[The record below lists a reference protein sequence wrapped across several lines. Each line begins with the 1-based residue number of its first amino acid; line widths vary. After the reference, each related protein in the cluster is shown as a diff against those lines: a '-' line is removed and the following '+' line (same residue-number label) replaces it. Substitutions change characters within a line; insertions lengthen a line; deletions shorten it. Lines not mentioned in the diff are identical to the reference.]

1 MRKKFQLTS
10 LRAAGAALF
19 GWRRQ
24 TPALLGRQSASRRCR
39 APGPTPREPGC
50 KCRWEPQHAPPL
62 RAAFPHFTSPSPAAG
77 PRPSE
82 KRSQALTRPP
92 AAIPPGLPPS
102 LRECPAR
109 RRPPPGSE
117 RQPRTYRRSRAAVRA
132 RRAALEPSSAELRP
146 ERPRRAALAA
156 QSGISSP
163 PPARPGAERAGA
175 VALPAPRLPPCLRI
189 PSLLPAEHG
198 RPAAAPASAPVPAG
212 SHRGRPAPP
221 ARRSR
226 CPLRSAPL
234 RCASVAAPQG
244 RLQRGRHRPPPP
256 TAAPSSPPSLSLCLS
271 LLLSPSLPLPPAP
284 GAAGKMPT
292 HARLRPLPPLP
303 GRARPRPLP
312 ALRVRP
318 ELHGGLG
325 TDSGVGSL
333 GGELQP
339 CSWPQRRFLW
349 VLFGFVFFLNFF
361 LGDDLLAAPRPW
373 LFRWKSWSA
382 NLNKSLNGKCF
393 KHGRLFVTVRQT
405 LRERSL

>member
-156 QSGISSP
+156 RSGISSP

-175 VALPAPRLPPCLRI
+175 AALPAPRLPPSLPSFPLSTAGPQPPLRV
-189 PSLLPAEHG
+189 PRYLRVRTAAARPRRPGA
-198 RPAAAPASAPVPAG
+198 PAA
-212 SHRGRPAPP
+212 
-221 ARRSR
+221 RSV
-226 CPLRSAPL
+226 PL
-234 RCASVAAPQG
+234 RCAA
-244 RLQRGRHRPPPP
+244 RR
-256 TAAPSSPPSLSLCLS
+256 
-271 LLLSPSLPLPPAP
+271 SLPLRAACSAGGTAPRPRPP
-284 GAAGKMPT
+284 
-292 HARLRPLPPLP
+292 RLPPLP
-303 GRARPRPLP
+303 PSPSVSPFSSLPLSLSLPPPGRRGRCRHTP
-312 ALRVRP
+312 
-318 ELHGGLG
+318 
-325 TDSGVGSL
+325 GS
-333 GGELQP
+333 
-339 CSWPQRRFLW
+339 
-349 VLFGFVFFLNFF
+349 
-361 LGDDLLAAPRPW
+361 A
-373 LFRWKSWSA
+373 
-382 NLNKSLNGKCF
+382 
-393 KHGRLFVTVRQT
+393 
-405 LRERSL
+405 RSLRSPTGPGPGPFPPSGSGRSSTAAWGLTRELALLGANFSPVLGPKGAFYGFCLGLFSF